1 MNNIEKDIESM
12 INNQDVSDYF
22 NLGWDTSSNV
32 YQLDQQIKNK
42 YQKYNYPTG
51 ILTEIDINT
60 RLKNEYILKD
70 KKFDRDA
77 EELEKYRVF
86 RKGFLRNKGVFY
98 CEGINFISEF
108 ELLGYSIFRNIT
120 NGAFN
125 GRYCLPICLPNGD
138 VFTWMT
144 YDPSAE
150 YKYMLPKAIGRPELN
165 YFHQGNILGNLESL
179 RNKNTNKIYF
189 SEGMFDAYR
198 IEEQFNSSSVALLGS
213 KLGTNKIKMLKLIKM
228 YTRKELIYVP
238 DIDSA
243 GLSNQ
248 LIKNPIWDDVF
259 NYSKEFGTKCKDID
273 LYFRE
278 KIIKERGGDI
288 NNGK

>member
-32 YQLDQQIKNK
+32 YQLDNKIKNK
-42 YQKYNYPTG
+42 YQKYNYPMD

-70 KKFDRDA
+70 KKFDRD
-77 EELEKYRVF
+77 EKKKKKYRVF

-150 YKYMLPKAIGRPELN
+150 YKYMMPKAIGRPELN

-213 KLGTNKIKMLKLIKM
+213 KLGINKIKMLKLIKM

-259 NYSKEFGTKCKDID
+259 NYSKEFNTKCKDID

-278 KIIKERGGDI
+278 KIIKGRGGDI

>member
-1 MNNIEKDIESM
+1 MNNIEKDIEPM

-42 YQKYNYPTG
+42 YQKYNYPTD

-150 YKYMLPKAIGRPELN
+150 YKYMMPKAIGRPELN

-213 KLGTNKIKMLKLIKM
+213 KLGTNKLKMLKLIKM

-259 NYSKEFGTKCKDID
+259 NYSKEFNTKCKDID

-278 KIIKERGGDI
+278 KIIKEHEGDT